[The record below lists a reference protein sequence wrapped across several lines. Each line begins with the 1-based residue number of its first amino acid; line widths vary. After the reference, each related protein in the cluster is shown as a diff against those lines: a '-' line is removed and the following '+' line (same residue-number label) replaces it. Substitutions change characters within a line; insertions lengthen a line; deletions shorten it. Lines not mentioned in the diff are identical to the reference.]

1 MAKAFILAGL
11 KFHIE
16 TETPMKEFMWR
27 PGSTLRPPVVADST
41 ILVKEMVVPAS
52 ASVKVI
58 DSFQTQSSTS
68 LSSSGGTVVS
78 TVTNIS
84 EAAAKDT
91 DATYTWL
98 ATNPHNGSVR
108 ALSTDSQKRSRG
120 IGIRISALEWTVPAS
135 MTDMSAM
142 DFVEL
147 RVAQGTRHPNT
158 VALNGGANFSI
169 ILRDAL
175 GIEARVS
182 SSAQGEAVNQPYQRI
197 GDGSGLGWQNDFRT
211 IRLRLRD
218 FQGGGTGL
226 KLSMI
231 SSVRIEVGG
240 SFGSSLGRFIM
251 DDLQFTKE

>member
-108 ALSTDSQKRSRG
+108 ALSTDSQK
-120 IGIRISALEWTVPAS
+120 
-135 MTDMSAM
+135 M
-142 DFVEL
+142 
-147 RVAQGTRHPNT
+147 VAWDWNS
-158 VALNGGANFSI
+158 N
-169 ILRDAL
+169 
-175 GIEARVS
+175 
-182 SSAQGEAVNQPYQRI
+182 QRI
-197 GDGSGLGWQNDFRT
+197 GMDGARIDDRHVGDGLRRT
-211 IRLRLRD
+211 PGCPRHTTSQYGCAQRRSQFYDHLAGCPRDRGACVLVSTRGSRQSTISTHRRWFGVRLA
-218 FQGGGTGL
+218 
-226 KLSMI
+226 K
-231 SSVRIEVGG
+231 
-240 SFGSSLGRFIM
+240 RF
-251 DDLQFTKE
+251 